1 VNSDS
6 MLMISDVLNW
16 ARDAIRWGNLL
27 ERVEMGE
34 RVEPIDVGEI
44 ADFYEGFFLGLMIDR
59 NYKG

>member
-1 VNSDS
+1 